1 MVNESQATGEAKDR
15 RKDFHSPLLSGGT
28 EVREGACAMVV
39 VAVGVHSA
47 WGKIMQK
54 LHNKQKKATPLQ
66 EKLADVA
73 SLVSSTR
80 EQREGG
86 KREEA
91 EEWE

>member
-73 SLVSSTR
+73 SLVS
-80 EQREGG
+80 REGRG
-86 KREEA
+86 RES